1 MFPFVIYQISFVFL
15 AFLNIED
22 LNIHKLQ
29 KLLSINVAFVLY
41 LEVSFKFPYFSSMFF
56 QSAFPTVQR
65 VDRGKKKRSY
75 FDRWILHL
83 C

>member
-1 MFPFVIYQISFVFL
+1 MCPFVIYLTSFAFL
-15 AFLNIED
+15 AFPNIED

-29 KLLSINVAFVLY
+29 NLLSINVAFVLY

-56 QSAFPTVQR
+56 QSAFPAAQR
-65 VDRGKKKRSY
+65 VDRKKTSY
-75 FDRWILHL
+75 FDRWVLHL